1 MKTIGLIGGMTCES
15 SLEYYRIINET
26 VRTRLGGVHS
36 ARSIMVSVD
45 FHDIDGWMRQEKW
58 AEIAA
63 VVAAAAESVEAGGAD
78 FLVIC
83 TNTIHKLAD
92 EVQRHVQI
100 PLLHIGDVTAQA
112 IKRQGLQQVGL
123 LGTRFTMEEDFY
135 RGRLREKHGLE
146 VVIPDTPDRQTVDRV
161 INEELSIGV
170 IKDSSRSAYQ
180 GIIASLV
187 EKGAQGVILG
197 CTEIPLLVKPA
208 DSPVPVFDTTRIHA
222 EAAVDLA
229 LQG

>member
-45 FHDIDGWMRQEKW
+45 FYDIDVWMRQEKW

-92 EVQRHVQI
+92 EVQRHIRI

-112 IKRQGLQQVGL
+112 IKRQGLQKVGL